1 MTSAPR
7 FCVCVPARNEQ
18 QRLPVL
24 LAALAAQDC
33 PGPIPVAVCV
43 NNSNDGSFEVVQ
55 SAAEQWRG
63 RLEIIVDHRNFPP
76 DQAHAGAARRAAMSA
91 GLARLG
97 AARDG
102 VLISTDADARPPRQW
117 LSANLEAV
125 VAGADV
131 VGGRLV
137 LDETEDLPPAVLA
150 LHRIWDAYWWAV
162 RAVED
167 EIDPL
172 PHDPAPRHG
181 DHTGASLAITIDA
194 YRRAGGVPELRSGE
208 DRGLVIAAQAQGA
221 RLVHPL
227 SVWTRVSPRLSGRAV
242 EGMAEH
248 MARLFAQARD
258 GEPVMAPDFSHWR
271 RRAAWRRSQRS
282 AAGGAARLP
291 VLESQLEPMPLDL
304 DLRTWAGAAEL
315 CESLDAVA

>member
-1 MTSAPR
+1 MTSALP

-18 QRLPVL
+18 RRLPVL

-33 PGPIPVAVCV
+33 EGPIPVVVCV
-43 NNSNDGSFEVVQ
+43 NNCDDGSFEVVRR
-55 SAAEQWRG
+55 AAEQWCG
-63 RLEIIVDHRNFPP
+63 RLDIIVDHRHFPP
-76 DQAHAGAARRAAMSA
+76 AQAHAGAARRAAMSA
-91 GLARLG
+91 GLARLD
-97 AARDG
+97 AARSG
-102 VLISTDADARPPRQW
+102 VLISTDADARPPGQW
-117 LSANLEAV
+117 LSANLEAIA
-125 VAGADV
+125 AGADV

-137 LDETEDLPPAVLA
+137 LDETEDLLPAVLA
-150 LHRIWDAYWWAV
+150 LHRIWDAYWRAV
-162 RAVED
+162 RAIED
-167 EIDPL
+167 EVDPS

-181 DHTGASLAITIDA
+181 DHTGASLAITVEA

-208 DRGLVIAAQAQGA
+208 DRALVLAAQAQGA

-227 SVWTRVSPRLSGRAV
+227 SVWTRVSPRLAGRAV

-282 AAGGAARLP
+282 AVGGAASLP
-291 VLESQLEPMPLDL
+291 LLESQLEPMPLDL
-304 DLRTWAGAAEL
+304 DLRTWTGAAGP
-315 CESLDAVA
+315 CEPLDAVA